1 MTITHIIGKISE
13 LSGRIASVVVLPLVF
28 AMVFEVVSR
37 YVFSAPTLWAFEIS
51 YMIMG
56 TIFLLG
62 LSYALHTGQHVN
74 VDFIHSRLSRR
85 AIGTIDAIAY
95 FILTGLLL
103 WMTITL
109 SKNVADVYRTGEG
122 SGLSAWNPVIWPYR
136 VIYVFGFAT
145 FTLQA
150 FGKFLENLLTALGSN
165 AGKAQS

>member
-1 MTITHIIGKISE
+1 MGVIRFIEKISE
-13 LSGRIASVVVLPLVF
+13 LSGRIAAVVVLPLVL

-51 YMIMG
+51 YMMMG

-62 LSYALHTGQHVN
+62 LSFALRNGQHVN
-74 VDFIHSRLSRR
+74 VDFIHSHLSPRV
-85 AIGTIDAIAY
+85 IGIIDAIAY
-95 FILTGLLL
+95 FVLTCLLF

-109 SKNVADVYRTGEG
+109 AKNVSDVYRTGEG

-136 VIYVFGFAT
+136 MIYVFGFAT